1 MCNVIVNLLLKV
13 LCFYSWVKVTNL
25 ILLKSN
31 QQGEYSKKDRNK
43 IFSFQKL
50 VVTRVGKWS
59 HARLDLKLIS
69 QDLQDSKIS
78 KNQAF
83 LKILEKEMPF
93 QLQETLLQS
102 IEIV

>member
-50 VVTRVGKWS
+50 VVTC
-59 HARLDLKLIS
+59 HMLIYFP
-69 QDLQDSKIS
+69 
-78 KNQAF
+78 N
-83 LKILEKEMPF
+83 KILPG
-93 QLQETLLQS
+93 
-102 IEIV
+102 IEILWDKLTLNEPPTMLVAHQFYIIWCSLLYDKLYVL